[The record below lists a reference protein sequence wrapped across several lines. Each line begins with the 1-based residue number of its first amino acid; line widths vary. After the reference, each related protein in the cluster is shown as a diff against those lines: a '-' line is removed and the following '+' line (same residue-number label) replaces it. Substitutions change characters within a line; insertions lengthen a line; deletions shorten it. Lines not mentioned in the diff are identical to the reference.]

1 MSEFSLSKS
10 RPAKGSGALG
20 PVRDGLAALSGW
32 QALFVAAVLGAIG
45 NMAFAPFHVVA
56 ALGVSYTGLIWL
68 IDGGRR
74 KLRWG
79 WSIFARS
86 FAFFF
91 GHYLAGMH
99 WIAAA
104 FLVDAQSH
112 ALFIWIPIILLPA
125 LLASVMGLAILGA
138 GAFWSSSPSR
148 VFMFTV
154 FFMIG
159 ELVRGHLFGGFPWN
173 LPGTAWMPG
182 AAVSQL
188 ASLGGVYWL
197 SLVTVFILASPAALS
212 DDRTTSGLAVRAMP
226 LFLSAIVLSLGWSW
240 GAQRLEAR
248 TSFTEQQVVL
258 IDAGIPLDQKYE
270 TASDAQLS
278 RYLELLGY
286 AQFDN
291 SDIVVWPE
299 SPIASRG
306 IRETDGSVRVYG
318 IAQWPDYLDALGVH
332 LGART
337 LITGSEIYGL
347 SYEDPAYNAL
357 VVFEGRTAALGPRVT
372 YEKHR
377 LVPLG
382 ELAAVNIIPFG
393 ERIAGILPTS
403 LQNMATSGFTPGA
416 GPELVSLPGVP
427 AFSPLVCYEALFPA
441 ISRETAPEA
450 DWLVNISLDGWFG
463 TGIGPQQH
471 YAQARFRAIE
481 TGRPLAR
488 AASRGVTAM
497 VDAYGRETARGSR
510 QPGDPDG
517 WQASMVRTPLPE
529 KLAFTVYLRYGMVF
543 YWVSLVLLV
552 GLGAIS
558 WRR

>member
-441 ISRETAPEA
+441 ISRETA
-450 DWLVNISLDGWFG
+450 
-463 TGIGPQQH
+463 
-471 YAQARFRAIE
+471 
-481 TGRPLAR
+481 
-488 AASRGVTAM
+488 
-497 VDAYGRETARGSR
+497 RGSR

>member
-1 MSEFSLSKS
+1 MSDFSLSKP

-20 PVRDGLAALSGW
+20 PVRDALAALSGW
-32 QALFVAAVLGAIG
+32 QAMFVAAVLGAVG

-56 ALGVSYTGLIWL
+56 ALAVSYTGLIWL
-68 IDGGRR
+68 LDGGRR
-74 KLRWG
+74 QLRWG
-79 WSIFARS
+79 RSMFARS

-112 ALFIWIPIILLPA
+112 ALFLWIPIILLPA
-125 LLASVMGLAILGA
+125 ILASVMAVAIMAA

-148 VFMFTV
+148 VFMFTF

-173 LPGTAWMPG
+173 LPGTAWAPG
-182 AAVSQL
+182 ASVSQL
-188 ASLGGVYWL
+188 ASLGGLYWL
-197 SLVTVFILASPAALS
+197 SLLTVFILSAPAALS
-212 DDRTTSGLAVRAMP
+212 DDRTQSGLAVRAMP
-226 LFLSAIVLSLGWSW
+226 LFLSAIILALGWSW
-240 GAQRLEAR
+240 GAQRLQAP
-248 TSFTEQQVVL
+248 TQFTEQQVVL
-258 IDAGIPLDQKYE
+258 IDAGIPLDQKY
-270 TASDAQLS
+270 TTSADLQLR
-278 RYLELLGY
+278 RYLQLLQASYVDG
-286 AQFDN
+286 

-299 SPIASRG
+299 SPIR
-306 IRETDGSVRVYG
+306 SVGLPNESGGLRPVG
-318 IAQWPDYLDALGVH
+318 LMQWPDALDAIAAQLGS
-332 LGART
+332 RK
-337 LITGSEIYGL
+337 LISGTELYGESL
-347 SYEDPAYNAL
+347 AEPAYNAL
-357 VVFEGRTAALGPRVT
+357 AVLDGPTAQLGPSFT
-372 YEKHR
+372 YYKFR

-382 ELAAVNIIPFG
+382 ELAAAEFIPFG
-393 ERIAGILPTS
+393 RRIAGILPTA
-403 LQNMATSGFTPGA
+403 LQEMASSGFSPGP
-416 GPELVSLPGVP
+416 GPEAALVDEMPTFV
-427 AFSPLVCYEALFPA
+427 PLVCYEALFPA
-441 ISRETAPEA
+441 IARKTAPEA

-488 AASRGVTAM
+488 VASRGVTAM
-497 VDAYGRETARGSR
+497 VDSFGRETARGAR

-529 KLAFTVYLRYGMVF
+529 KLASTVYLRYGMALF
-543 YWVSLVLLV
+543 WVNLVSFV
-552 GLGAIS
+552 GFAALS